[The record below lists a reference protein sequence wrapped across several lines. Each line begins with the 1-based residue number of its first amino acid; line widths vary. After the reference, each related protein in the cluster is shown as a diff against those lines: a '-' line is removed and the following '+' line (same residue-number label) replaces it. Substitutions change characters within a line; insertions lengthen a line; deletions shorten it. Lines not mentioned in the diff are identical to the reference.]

1 MDILLNLMIFTIN
14 YITKTNNMKATLGM
28 LKFFF
33 IAVPVFIVVYCSAM
47 ALVEIKELIR
57 K

>member
-1 MDILLNLMIFTIN
+1 
-14 YITKTNNMKATLGM
+14 MKATLGM

-33 IAVPVFIVVYCSAM
+33 IAVPVFIVVYGFVMTA
-47 ALVEIKELIR
+47 VEIKEYLR

>member
-1 MDILLNLMIFTIN
+1 
-14 YITKTNNMKATLGM
+14 MKATLGM

-33 IAVPVFIVVYCSAM
+33 ISVPVFIVVYCSAM
-47 ALVEIKELIR
+47 AVVEIKELIR

>member
-1 MDILLNLMIFTIN
+1 
-14 YITKTNNMKATLGM
+14 MKETLGM

-47 ALVEIKELIR
+47 GVIEVKEYLR

>member
-1 MDILLNLMIFTIN
+1 
-14 YITKTNNMKATLGM
+14 MKATIGM

-33 IAVPVFIVVYCSAM
+33 IAVPIFIVVYCGAM
-47 ALVEIKELIR
+47 AAIEIKEYLR

>member
-1 MDILLNLMIFTIN
+1 
-14 YITKTNNMKATLGM
+14 MKETLGM

-33 IAVPVFIVVYCSAM
+33 VAVPVFILVYCSAM
-47 ALVEIKELIR
+47 AIVEIKELIR

>member
-1 MDILLNLMIFTIN
+1 MKETI
-14 YITKTNNMKATLGM
+14 GM

-33 IAVPVFIVVYCSAM
+33 IAVPLFIVVYCSAM
-47 ALVEIKELIR
+47 ALIQIKELIR

>member
-1 MDILLNLMIFTIN
+1 
-14 YITKTNNMKATLGM
+14 MKATLGM

-47 ALVEIKELIR
+47 AIIEIKEYLR

>member
-1 MDILLNLMIFTIN
+1 
-14 YITKTNNMKATLGM
+14 MKSTLGM

-33 IAVPVFIVVYCSAM
+33 IAVPVFIVVYCGAM
-47 ALVEIKELIR
+47 AVVEIKELIR

>member
-1 MDILLNLMIFTIN
+1 
-14 YITKTNNMKATLGM
+14 MKEIIGM

-47 ALVEIKELIR
+47 AVVELKELI
-57 K
+57 KK

>member
-1 MDILLNLMIFTIN
+1 
-14 YITKTNNMKATLGM
+14 MKETLGM

-33 IAVPVFIVVYCSAM
+33 ISVPLFIVVYCSAM
-47 ALVEIKELIR
+47 AVIEIKEYLR

>member
-1 MDILLNLMIFTIN
+1 
-14 YITKTNNMKATLGM
+14 MKATLGM

-33 IAVPVFIVVYCSAM
+33 ISVPLFIVVYCSAM
-47 ALVEIKELIR
+47 AVIEIKEYLR

>member
-1 MDILLNLMIFTIN
+1 
-14 YITKTNNMKATLGM
+14 MKATIGM

-33 IAVPVFIVVYCSAM
+33 IAVPVFIVVYCSVMTAI
-47 ALVEIKELIR
+47 EIKEYLR

>member
-1 MDILLNLMIFTIN
+1 
-14 YITKTNNMKATLGM
+14 MKATLGM

-33 IAVPVFIVVYCSAM
+33 IAVPVFIVVYFSAM
-47 ALVEIKELIR
+47 AVVEIKELIR

>member
-1 MDILLNLMIFTIN
+1 MKETI
-14 YITKTNNMKATLGM
+14 GM

-47 ALVEIKELIR
+47 AAVEIKEYLR

>member
-1 MDILLNLMIFTIN
+1 
-14 YITKTNNMKATLGM
+14 MKATLGM

-47 ALVEIKELIR
+47 AAIEIKEYLR